1 MIDPEIS
8 GFLLVEGINDA
19 IFFSA
24 MLDYLDLGNSVRV
37 AQMIGID
44 KLNANL
50 ETQKEQTTSFNQAK
64 LVSLAPISHK
74 IFCLT

>member
-1 MIDPEIS
+1 
-8 GFLLVEGINDA
+8 
-19 IFFSA
+19 

-44 KLNANL
+44 KLDANL